1 MAVLVGA
8 QAPDFTLPGV
18 YGKEEGSFTLSGERG
33 HPVALAFYPGDER
46 LVCTRQM
53 CAYSDSVGDLHL
65 FDGVVWGISPSTL
78 AEHRRFA
85 EDRRLKMPLLADVD
99 KAVARDFGVVGP
111 FGLRRSV
118 FVVDA
123 DGRIAWRWVSAL
135 NATFPGADEVRR
147 RLHEAAGAA

>member
-8 QAPDFTLPGV
+8 QAPDFTLPGW
-18 YGKEEGSFTLSGERG
+18 YGKAESSFTLSAERG

-46 LVCTRQM
+46 LVCSRQL
-53 CAYSDSVGDLHL
+53 CAYSDSIGDLHL

-78 AEHRRFA
+78 AEHKAFA
-85 EDRRLKMPLLADVD
+85 ENRRLKMPLLADTD

-111 FGLRRSV
+111 LGLRRSV
-118 FVVDA
+118 FVLDA
-123 DGRIAWRWVSAL
+123 EGVITWRWVSAL

-147 RLHEAAGAA
+147 RLHDAAAA